1 MNLKEL
7 AGRIKKKHAL
17 RWAVKEALDTL
28 PSAVCYF
35 TAAGNV
41 KLCNTAMYDLIRK
54 ITQNDL
60 QTLDELNEALDS
72 CNQNT
77 GVIREGNL
85 FLFPDGHAW
94 QYSVDKVTA
103 ADGRIYTEA
112 VLSDVTELYEK
123 RQKLQRQSRE
133 LKKMYR
139 ELKILSAN
147 VLEMTR
153 EEEIL
158 NLKSRLHD
166 QMNMGVAAI
175 RQILRQNTTSEENA
189 AAIAQFRRAIQV
201 LQEEN
206 AYPQDDIAEFIRDA
220 EVSGIRVE
228 ITGDFPEEKEV
239 LHLLLPVL
247 REACVNAARHAD
259 ASVLYITAERKSNT
273 VRLLLTNDGRQPQQE
288 VIPRGGLVDLG
299 RMLAEA
305 GGKIEIQSQ
314 PQFLLTVTLP
324 IGTEKEGVRK

>member
-139 ELKILSAN
+139 EMKILSAT

-206 AYPQDDIAEFIRDA
+206 AYPQDDMAEFIRDA

-259 ASVLYITAERKSNT
+259 ASVLYITAERKSNA

>member
-41 KLCNTAMYDLIRK
+41 KLCNTAMCDLIRK

-206 AYPQDDIAEFIRDA
+206 AYPQGDIAEFIRDA

-239 LHLLLPVL
+239 LLLPVL

-259 ASVLYITAERKSNT
+259 ASVLYITAERKSNAM
-273 VRLLLTNDGRQPQQE
+273 RLLLTNDGRQPQQE

>member
-41 KLCNTAMYDLIRK
+41 KLCNTAMCDLIRK

-206 AYPQDDIAEFIRDA
+206 AYPQGDIAEFIRDA

-259 ASVLYITAERKSNT
+259 ASVLYITAERKSNAM
-273 VRLLLTNDGRQPQQE
+273 RLLLTNDGRQPQQE
-288 VIPRGGLVDLG
+288 IVPRGGLVDLG

>member
-189 AAIAQFRRAIQV
+189 AIAQFRRAIQV

-206 AYPQDDIAEFIRDA
+206 AYPQGDIAEFIRDA

-259 ASVLYITAERKSNT
+259 ASVLYITAERKSNAM
-273 VRLLLTNDGRQPQQE
+273 RLLLTNDGRQPQQE

>member
-41 KLCNTAMYDLIRK
+41 KLCNTAMCDLIRK

-206 AYPQDDIAEFIRDA
+206 AYPQGDIAEFIRDA

-259 ASVLYITAERKSNT
+259 ASVLYITAERKSNAM
-273 VRLLLTNDGRQPQQE
+273 RLLLTNDGRKPQQE

>member
-166 QMNMGVAAI
+166 QMNTGVAAI

-259 ASVLYITAERKSNT
+259 ASVLYITAERKSNA

-288 VIPRGGLVDLG
+288 VIPMGGLVDLG

>member
-41 KLCNTAMYDLIRK
+41 KLCNTAMCDLIRK

-175 RQILRQNTTSEENA
+175 HQILRQNTTSEEN

-206 AYPQDDIAEFIRDA
+206 AYPQGDIAEFIRDA

-259 ASVLYITAERKSNT
+259 ASVLYITAERKSNAM
-273 VRLLLTNDGRQPQQE
+273 RLLLTNDGRQPQQE

>member
-41 KLCNTAMYDLIRK
+41 KLCNTAMCDLIRK

-123 RQKLQRQSRE
+123 HQKLQRQSRE
-133 LKKMYR
+133 LKKIYR

-220 EVSGIRVE
+220 EVSGIKVE

-259 ASVLYITAERKSNT
+259 ASVLYITAERKSNA

>member
-7 AGRIKKKHAL
+7 AGRIKKKYAL

-35 TAAGNV
+35 TAVGNV

-175 RQILRQNTTSEENA
+175 RQILR
-189 AAIAQFRRAIQV
+189 
-201 LQEEN
+201 
-206 AYPQDDIAEFIRDA
+206 
-220 EVSGIRVE
+220 
-228 ITGDFPEEKEV
+228 
-239 LHLLLPVL
+239 
-247 REACVNAARHAD
+247 
-259 ASVLYITAERKSNT
+259 
-273 VRLLLTNDGRQPQQE
+273 
-288 VIPRGGLVDLG
+288 
-299 RMLAEA
+299 
-305 GGKIEIQSQ
+305 
-314 PQFLLTVTLP
+314 
-324 IGTEKEGVRK
+324 

>member
-41 KLCNTAMYDLIRK
+41 KLCNTAMCDLIRK

-175 RQILRQNTTSEENA
+175 RQILRQNTTSEKNA

-259 ASVLYITAERKSNT
+259 ASVLYITAERKSNA

>member
-41 KLCNTAMYDLIRK
+41 KLCNTAMCDLIRK

-206 AYPQDDIAEFIRDA
+206 AYPQDDMAEFIRDA

-259 ASVLYITAERKSNT
+259 ASVLYITAERKSNAM
-273 VRLLLTNDGRQPQQE
+273 RLLLTNDGRQPQQE

>member
-41 KLCNTAMYDLIRK
+41 KLCNMAMCDLIRK

-259 ASVLYITAERKSNT
+259 ASVLYITAERKSNAM
-273 VRLLLTNDGRQPQQE
+273 RLLLTNDGRQPQQE

>member
-41 KLCNTAMYDLIRK
+41 KLCNTAMCDLIRK

-189 AAIAQFRRAIQV
+189 AAIAQFRRGIQV

-259 ASVLYITAERKSNT
+259 ASVLYITAERKSNAM
-273 VRLLLTNDGRQPQQE
+273 RLLLTNDGRQPQQE
-288 VIPRGGLVDLG
+288 IVPRGGLVDLG

>member
-247 REACVNAARHAD
+247 REACVNAARHAA
-259 ASVLYITAERKSNT
+259 ASVLYITAERKSNAM
-273 VRLLLTNDGRQPQQE
+273 RLLLTNDGRQPQQE
-288 VIPRGGLVDLG
+288 IVPRGGLVDLG

>member
-189 AAIAQFRRAIQV
+189 AAIAKFRRAIQV

-259 ASVLYITAERKSNT
+259 ASVLYITAERKSNAM
-273 VRLLLTNDGRQPQQE
+273 RLLLTNDGRQPQQE
-288 VIPRGGLVDLG
+288 IVPRGGLVDLG

>member
-41 KLCNTAMYDLIRK
+41 KLCNTAMCDLIRK

-206 AYPQDDIAEFIRDA
+206 AYPQGDIAEFIRDA

-259 ASVLYITAERKSNT
+259 ASVLYITAERKSNAM
-273 VRLLLTNDGRQPQQE
+273 RLLLTNDGRQPQQE
-288 VIPRGGLVDLG
+288 VIPRGGFVDLG

>member
-41 KLCNTAMYDLIRK
+41 KLCNTAMCDLIRK

-206 AYPQDDIAEFIRDA
+206 AYPQGDIAEFIRDA

-259 ASVLYITAERKSNT
+259 ASVLYITAERKSNA

>member
-206 AYPQDDIAEFIRDA
+206 AYPQGDIAEFIRDA

-259 ASVLYITAERKSNT
+259 ASVLYITAERKSNAM
-273 VRLLLTNDGRQPQQE
+273 RLLLTNDGRQPQQE
-288 VIPRGGLVDLG
+288 IVPRGGLVDLG

>member
-41 KLCNTAMYDLIRK
+41 KLCNTAMCDLIRK

-206 AYPQDDIAEFIRDA
+206 AYPQGDIAEFIRDA

-239 LHLLLPVL
+239 LHLLLPAL

-259 ASVLYITAERKSNT
+259 ASVLYITAERKSNAM
-273 VRLLLTNDGRQPQQE
+273 RLLLTNDGRQPQQE

>member
-41 KLCNTAMYDLIRK
+41 KLCNTAMCDLIRK

-206 AYPQDDIAEFIRDA
+206 AYPQGDIAEFIRDA

-259 ASVLYITAERKSNT
+259 ASVLYITAERKSNAM
-273 VRLLLTNDGRQPQQE
+273 RLLLTNDGRQPQQE

-314 PQFLLTVTLP
+314 PQFLLAVTLP